1 MVAMGTS
8 LSDKAWGKESA
19 VFRVSGVVNVIGGWF
34 FTAFSAFSLCGF
46 IVFLIHIGGTIAII
60 AIIILTPI
68 IHRSFNVLGYRLGL
82 KSVPY

>member
-19 VFRVSGVVNVIGGWF
+19 VYRVSGVVNVIGGWF
-34 FTAFSAFSLCGF
+34 FTAFSAFSLCGL

-60 AIIILTPI
+60 AIIIAAGVFI
-68 IHRSFNVLGYRLGL
+68 YRNHIMFKKKGNIRI
-82 KSVPY
+82 